1 MGVLLLFERGATWNE
16 KKEELG
22 LKEEREPAGAG
33 RATAGGSGGGELMR
47 TRQDVWRCHDKIYYC
62 VLTANLMKIKVED
75 RTPPS

>member
-47 TRQDVWRCHDKIYYC
+47 TRQDVWRCHDKNLLL
-62 VLTANLMKIKVED
+62 LTANLMKIKVED
-75 RTPPS
+75 RTRPS

>member
-1 MGVLLLFERGATWNE
+1 MEL
-16 KKEELG
+16 KKGELG

-62 VLTANLMKIKVED
+62 VLTANLMKIKVQD